1 MLLAIDIGNTQT
13 VLGIF
18 RGKKIIAAHRV
29 LTSSLRTEKNIYS
42 SVRSVFR
49 NAGLKMGETSE
60 AVIVS
65 VIPRQTR
72 RTLRVLK
79 RRCNIRPMI
88 VSGAVDSGLKLRYK
102 NPSAL
107 GADRLCNA
115 VAAFHMFGGPV
126 IVVDFGT
133 ATKYEAISRRGEYL
147 GGAIGLGVGSAADGL
162 YTRTAMLPRIKLRF
176 PQHAIGTNTVT
187 AIQSGVVYG
196 ALDAMEGMVKR
207 FKTITGRRTKV
218 ICTGGFSHLVAA
230 YSDIVDRTAPY
241 LVLEGARIIY
251 EREHPGEN

>member
-13 VLGIF
+13 IFGIF
-18 RGKKIIAAHRV
+18 RGKKLIAARRV
-29 LTSSLRTEKNIYS
+29 FTSSLRTEKNIYS
-42 SVRSVFR
+42 CVRSVLR
-49 NAGLKMGETSE
+49 DAGIKTGETFG
-60 AVIVS
+60 AVIAS
-65 VIPRQTR
+65 VVPRQTR

-79 RRCNIRPMI
+79 LRCNIRSMTI
-88 VSGAVDSGLKLRYK
+88 SGATNSGLKLRYK

-126 IVVDFGT
+126 IVADFGT

-162 YTRTAMLPRIKLRF
+162 YTRTAKLPRIKLQF
-176 PQHAIGTNTVT
+176 PHRGIGTNTVT
-187 AIQSGVVYG
+187 AIQSGVLYG
-196 ALDAMEGMVKR
+196 ALDALEGMVKR
-207 FKTITGRRTKV
+207 FKAITGSRTKV

-230 YSDIVDRTAPY
+230 HSHIVDHTAPY

-251 EREHPGEN
+251 ERAHPGEN